1 MNERTN
7 FYDERLDDIPVLLA
21 QLERMQVGALLDR
34 HFPTHGNWQGL
45 SLVQVVQVWLCFILS
60 ESNHRL
66 SHVQP
71 WVEQRLQSLQALV
84 NPTLRALDFSDD
96 RLASVLDCLGSETG
110 WTAFEAELGRDTIR
124 VYDLSTERVRIDSTT
139 AIGYRAV
146 SEAGL
151 FQFGH
156 SKDHRPD
163 LPQLKVNVAAL
174 DPLGLPLSTTVVAGQ
189 TADDPLYLP
198 EMARIQPLLARREVT
213 YVGDVK
219 MAALATRAF
228 VAAHGD
234 HYLCPLPAV
243 QRPDEALD
251 RLLEPVWAGQQ
262 SLVAIKREGTRVH
275 EPETIAEGFEVPM
288 ALEAEPPDGFLQ
300 WNERRLVIRSVSA
313 AQSACNALHE
323 RLAKAR
329 EAIEALGSRGR
340 GKPVLTD
347 PVQVQEHVA
356 KIMARYRVEG
366 LLEVSLQTARQ
377 ARHVRGYAGNAARL
391 QIDEHVVI
399 AARVNDF
406 ALKVAE
412 RRLGWRVYATNAP
425 AQQISL
431 EEAVRAYRQAYHIEH
446 DFARLKGKPLAL
458 TPLYLNSD
466 RRVTG
471 LVRLLTIGLRV
482 LTLVEFVARRALAN
496 RAEPPLQDLYP
507 GNLERATARP
517 TTELLLRAFKAIT
530 LIVMTQGDLRI
541 VHVTPL
547 SDRQHRILRL
557 LDLPADL
564 FEDLG
569 HRISDTL
576 FKMSEP

>member
-1 MNERTN
+1 MNESVN
-7 FYDERLDDIPVLLA
+7 FYDERIDDIPVLLA
-21 QLERMQVGALLDR
+21 QLERMQVGALLDQ
-34 HFPTHGNWQGL
+34 HFPRHGNWQGL
-45 SLVQVVQVWLCFILS
+45 SLGQVVPVWLCFILS

-71 WVEQRLQSLQALV
+71 WVEQHLQSLQALV
-84 NPTLRALDFSDD
+84 NPALRALDFSDD
-96 RLASVLDCLGSETG
+96 RLASVLDYLGDAEA
-110 WTAFEAELGRDTIR
+110 WAAFEAELGRHTIR

-139 AIGYRAV
+139 AIGYGAL
-146 SEAGL
+146 SEEGL

-156 SKDHRPD
+156 SKEHRPD

-189 TADDPLYLP
+189 SADDPLYVP
-198 EMARIQPLLARREVT
+198 EIARVQQLLERRGVT

-234 HYLCPLPAV
+234 YYLCPLSAV
-243 QRPDEALD
+243 QMPAEDLD
-251 RLLEPVWAGQQ
+251 QLLEPVWAGQQ
-262 SLVAIKREGTRVH
+262 SLVALEREGRPAH
-275 EPETIAEGFEVPM
+275 EHEMIAEGFEVQV
-288 ALEAEPPDGFLQ
+288 ALEAETPDGAVQ
-300 WNERRLVIRSVSA
+300 WDERRLIIRSVSA
-313 AQSACNALHE
+313 AQGARQGLHE

-347 PVQVQEHVA
+347 PVQAQERVA
-356 KIMARYRVEG
+356 KIVARYRVEG
-366 LLEVSLQTARQ
+366 LLDVIIQSEPHT
-377 ARHVRGYAGNAARL
+377 RHVRGYGGNAARL

-399 AARVNDF
+399 EARVNDI
-406 ALKVAE
+406 ALEAVE
-412 RRLGWRVYATNAP
+412 RRLGWRVYVTNAP
-425 AQQISL
+425 LPQVSL

-458 TPLYLNSD
+458 TPIYLDSD
-466 RRVTG
+466 RRVTA

-482 LTLVEFVARRALAN
+482 LTLVEFVVRRALAD
-496 RAEPPLQDLYP
+496 RAEPPLQGLYP
-507 GNLERATARP
+507 ANPKRSTARP

-530 LIVMTQGDLRI
+530 LIVMTQGDRRI

-547 SDRQHRILRL
+547 SDRQRRILHL
-557 LDLPADL
+557 LDLPVDL
-564 FEDLG
+564 FESLA
-569 HRISDTL
+569 HRISDTS